1 MSKST
6 SPGADKAQDRRQK
19 ARGKR
24 QRDSQEI
31 KYHISTYI
39 SQQDGKNKNTL
50 PLSLSAAVC
59 LGSFH
64 YHFPR
69 FSYSY
74 LPYSIF
80 GICICST
87 TLFLLHAL
95 TPFARV
101 GRHSCRRRHRPT
113 ARVDSGP
120 RRRRWRSRSHRRRE
134 RENDSYANALYANL
148 PGHMIV
154 FFFFFPL
161 PLLFIMNYWTI
172 GSLSKYKLSN
182 KFERVQNQCLATSR
196 QGAWLSSSALGG
208 DIDTR
213 EFLLLAC
220 PSL

>member
-6 SPGADKAQDRRQK
+6 SPGADKAQE
-19 ARGKR
+19 AEGKR

-50 PLSLSAAVC
+50 PLSLSLSAAVC

-101 GRHSCRRRHRPT
+101 GRQLPPQTQTHSSSRPRT
-113 ARVDSGP
+113 QKETLTQSQTE
-120 RRRRWRSRSHRRRE
+120 RE
-134 RENDSYANALYANL
+134 RERFVCKCPLCKSAGTHDR
-148 PGHMIV
+148 
-154 FFFFFPL
+154 FFSIFPL
-161 PLLFIMNYWTI
+161 PLLFIMNY
-172 GSLSKYKLSN
+172 
-182 KFERVQNQCLATSR
+182 
-196 QGAWLSSSALGG
+196 
-208 DIDTR
+208 
-213 EFLLLAC
+213 
-220 PSL
+220 